1 MPSKAEKVLSVMPQ
15 GKPKLLSEISAR
27 AGISKDSALRILK
40 AQEAKGSLKRIQPD
54 EKTQPFWMR
63 I

>member
-1 MPSKAEKVLSVMPQ
+1 VMPQ